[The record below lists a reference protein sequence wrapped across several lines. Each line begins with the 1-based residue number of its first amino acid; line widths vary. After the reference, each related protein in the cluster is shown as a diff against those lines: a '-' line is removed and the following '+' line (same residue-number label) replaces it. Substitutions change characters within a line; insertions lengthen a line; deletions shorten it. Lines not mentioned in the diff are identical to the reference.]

1 MYSSRMFRFVR
12 LIGLTGATSP
22 VRLGSVRLLSIN
34 STTAYDE
41 VMKVLR
47 SDLKQSIR
55 MEADPLEKNVIRS
68 ILTEVKNM
76 EIATRGELHDEFQ
89 LADLLDKMIKERNAS
104 AAEYM
109 KEGSPD
115 RFQQVGLNELREA
128 DFLTSYLKRLPVASD
143 KEVDEH
149 VTKLAETLKSE
160 GELNSK
166 EDLFKKIPW
175 KTVKGQW
182 HASRSSIS
190 KSVERVFKEV
200 SDVEA

>member
-1 MYSSRMFRFVR
+1 MFRLNRV
-12 LIGLTGATSP
+12 IKLTRSFP
-22 VRLGSVRLLSIN
+22 SIRLGSVRLLATK
-34 STTAYDE
+34 STAAYDE
-41 VMKVLR
+41 IMRSLR

-55 MEADPLEKNVIRS
+55 MKADPLEKNVIRS

-76 EIATRGELHDEFQ
+76 EIASRGELHDEFK
-89 LADLLDKMIKERNAS
+89 LADLFSKMIKERKAS

-128 DFLTSYLKRLPVASD
+128 NFLAAYLQRLPVASD
-143 KEVDEH
+143 KEVDEY
-149 VTKLAETLKSE
+149 VTKLAETLKTE

-166 EDLFKKIPW
+166 QDLFKKIPW
-175 KTVKGQW
+175 KIVKDQW

-190 KSVERVFKEV
+190 KSVDRVFEEV
-200 SDVEA
+200 SDVDA